1 MNKKLTKYALSF
13 LMLVILVAPVVVLAQ
28 DYGKDLLTDKIDLPQ
43 PQGEN
48 ALPNIVI
55 NIINI
60 ILGLLALIA
69 VVIILIAGFE
79 WMTAGGSED
88 KVKSAQNRLKYGI
101 IGLVII
107 FLAYGIATWVI
118 NILDTELRTVS

>member
-13 LMLVILVAPVVVLAQ
+13 LMLLVLVAPIVVCAQ
-28 DYGKDLLTDKIDLPQ
+28 YGDELLEDLIIPQ
-43 PQGEN
+43 PEGEDT
-48 ALPNIVI
+48 LPTIII

-60 ILGLLALIA
+60 VLGLLALIA

-88 KVKSAQNRLKYGI
+88 KVKNAQNRLKYGL

-107 FLAYGIATWVI
+107 FLAYGVATWVI
-118 NILDTELRTVS
+118 NILDTQLRTAG